1 MTSGRTA
8 DRRRDVRRPA
18 AELVRLRA
26 ARLRPG
32 LDAVVIDLSSGG
44 ALVET
49 AARLHPR
56 MKTVLQLTAGA
67 CEVRAAGE
75 VVRAWVSAVPPGGG
89 ILYRGAL
96 RFDRPTVLPTEDLQ
110 GACGPAGAAGR
121 RRRP

>member
-1 MTSGRTA
+1 MTNGRTA

-18 AELVRLRA
+18 ADLTWLRA

-32 LDAVVIDLSSGG
+32 PDAVVIDLSSGG

-49 AARLHPR
+49 ATRLRPR
-56 MKTVLQLTAGA
+56 MKTVLQLTAGEG
-67 CEVRAAGE
+67 EVRASGE

-96 RFDRPTVLPTEDLQ
+96 RFDRPAVLPTEKPPQ
-110 GACGPAGAAGR
+110 GPCRPAGNLHAR
-121 RRRP
+121 